1 MRGLGFLIA
10 AVSLMLTACSEQQG
24 ATEIVR
30 VDGSSTVFPITEA
43 IAEYY
48 QTEHRGTYRVTV
60 GVSGTGG
67 GFKKFCRGET
77 VVSDASRPI
86 RDSEITLCRENG
98 VEFIELPVAI
108 DALSV
113 VINPQNDWVDHLT
126 VAELKT
132 MWEPAAQGEIT
143 NWSQIR
149 DGFPDRPLALFGA
162 GADSGTYDYFTEAVV
177 GEEHA
182 SRGDYTA
189 SEDDN
194 VLVQG
199 VANDINALGFF
210 GFAFYDENRDKLKA
224 VPISNRGSEPVA
236 PSIEAAKNGT
246 YQPLSRPLFIYVSK
260 QAADSSEAVRR
271 FVETF
276 LDPRISRD
284 LVQEVGYVPLP
295 EEAYLLALDNFRQRH
310 TGTAFEGGS
319 KVGVSIEDLL
329 QSVRTEEAPNS
340 GP

>member
-10 AVSLMLTACSEQQG
+10 AVSLALAACSDQRG
-24 ATEIVR
+24 TPEIVR

-43 IAEYY
+43 IAEYF
-48 QTEHRGTYRVTV
+48 QTEYRGTYRVTV

-77 VVSDASRPI
+77 AVSDASRPI
-86 RDSEITLCRENG
+86 RSSEIELCRENG

-113 VINPQNDWVDHLT
+113 VVNPGNDWVDHLT
-126 VAELKT
+126 VTELKK

-143 NWSQIR
+143 NWTQIR
-149 DGFPDRPLALFGA
+149 EGFPDRPLALFGP

-182 SRGDYTA
+182 SRGDFTA

-224 VPISNRGSEPVA
+224 VPISYRGSEPVA
-236 PSIEAAKNGT
+236 PSIEAAKNGA

-260 QAADSSEAVRR
+260 QAADASEAVRR
-271 FVETF
+271 FVEIF

-284 LVQEVGYVPLP
+284 LVQEVGYVPMP
-295 EEAYLLALDNFRQRH
+295 EEVYRLALENFRQRH
-310 TGTAFEGGS
+310 TGTAFGGGS

-329 QSVRTEEAPNS
+329 QSIRMDEAPETGS
-340 GP
+340 